1 MQELPHTRPRG
12 KRLIHL
18 LRRGHL
24 YLGLMLFPWAILY
37 GVTSFLFNHP
47 TAFSEVPTASFGASA
62 FVGTPYERRP
72 TANELAEQ
80 IVRKLNDV
88 QKPAAPYTLAG
99 EAKFSREFAFG
110 IVKTEGNSLSFL
122 VDVKSGSGT
131 VRSSVVKDSANEK
144 IAPERPSFA
153 NGRPEVA
160 AVRKTTTALPRNDGI
175 LLDDPIH
182 ERVKA
187 SMTTVLERTGFPT
200 GEVTVT
206 SVPDVVFPIVA
217 DGRTWTAS
225 YNPMT
230 GIVGGTPAETK
241 PETELGWRR
250 FALRLHTAHGYPGEA
265 NAKWFWA
272 IIVDVMAFVLCF
284 WGLSGL
290 LMWWQ
295 IQSTRKLGFAILTLS
310 AIAATALAL
319 AMHEALR

>member
-1 MQELPHTRPRG
+1 M
-12 KRLIHL
+12 HL
-18 LRRGHL
+18 VRRGHL

-88 QKPAAPYTLAG
+88 QKPTAPYTLAG

-110 IVKTEGNSLSFL
+110 IVKAEGNSLSFL
-122 VDVKSGSGT
+122 VDVKSGTGT
-131 VRSSVVKDSANEK
+131 IRSSVANDSANEK
-144 IAPERPSFA
+144 IARERPSFA
-153 NGRPEVA
+153 NGRPKLGT
-160 AVRKTTTALPRNDGI
+160 VRKTTAALPRNDGI

-187 SMTTVLERTGFPT
+187 SMATVLERTGFPT

-230 GIVGGTPAETK
+230 GIVGGTPAEIK

-250 FALRLHTAHGYPGEA
+250 FVLRLHTAHGYPGET

-295 IQSTRKLGFAILTLS
+295 IQSTRKIGFAILTLS
-310 AIAATALAL
+310 AIAATALGL

>member
-1 MQELPHTRPRG
+1 
-12 KRLIHL
+12 
-18 LRRGHL
+18 
-24 YLGLMLFPWAILY
+24 MLFPWAILY

-99 EAKFSREFAFG
+99 EAKISREFAFG
-110 IVKTEGNSLSFL
+110 IVKAEGNSLSFL

-131 VRSSVVKDSANEK
+131 IRSSVVIDTANEK
-144 IAPERPSFA
+144 IARERPSFA
-153 NGRPEVA
+153 NGRPELGTM
-160 AVRKTTTALPRNDGI
+160 RKATAALPRNDGI

-187 SMTTVLERTGFPT
+187 SMATVLERTGFPT

-217 DGRTWTAS
+217 DGRTWTGS

-250 FALRLHTAHGYPGEA
+250 FVLRLHTAHGYPGET

-295 IQSTRKLGFAILTLS
+295 IQSTRKIGFVILTLS
-310 AIAATALAL
+310 AMAATALGL

>member
-1 MQELPHTRPRG
+1 
-12 KRLIHL
+12 
-18 LRRGHL
+18 
-24 YLGLMLFPWAILY
+24 MLFPWAILY
-37 GVTSFLFNHP
+37 GVTAFLFNHP
-47 TAFSEVPTASFGASA
+47 TAFSDVPTASFAASA

-88 QKPAAPYTLAG
+88 QKPSVLYSLAG

-131 VRSSVVKDSANEK
+131 IRSSVVKEVNDK
-144 IAPERPSFA
+144 IARERPSFA
-153 NGRPEVA
+153 NSRPEVA
-160 AVRKTTTALPRNDGI
+160 SVRKATAALPRNDGI

-187 SMTTVLERTGFPT
+187 SMATVLERASFPT

-230 GIVGGTPAETK
+230 GIVGGTPVETK

-250 FALRLHTAHGYPGEA
+250 FALRLHTAHGYPGET

-295 IQSTRKLGFAILTLS
+295 IKSTRKLGFAILTLS
-310 AIAATALAL
+310 AIAATALGL